1 MELRALNYTS
11 TKIASMLDVSRA
23 TLYRRLK
30 DAGIASNDRSHL
42 SDAELD
48 GLISSLKQDHPNDGE
63 VLMQGHLVRM
73 NIRVPRHAL
82 RRSIHRVDHENVVS
96 RHHPVVR
103 RVYSVPCPNY
113 IWHID
118 GHHKM
123 IHWRFVIHGGW
134 MGFHVVLCFLNA
146 PITIVQQQCLTS
158 LLRVFHNLVSR
169 IRYDQIGVEKM
180 LGCGST

>member
-1 MELRALNYTS
+1 MELRVLNYTW
-11 TKIASMLDVSRA
+11 TKIANMLDVSRA

-82 RRSIHRVDHENVVS
+82 RRSIHRVDHENVVPR
-96 RHHPVVR
+96 RHSVVR
-103 RVYSVPCPNY
+103 R
-113 IWHID
+113 
-118 GHHKM
+118 
-123 IHWRFVIHGGW
+123 
-134 MGFHVVLCFLNA
+134 A
-146 PITIVQQQCLTS
+146 
-158 LLRVFHNLVSR
+158 
-169 IRYDQIGVEKM
+169 
-180 LGCGST
+180 

>member
-1 MELRALNYTS
+1 MISSLVIIGIIPFYRSVGRPKKEVEAQWIMELRALNYTW

-73 NIRVPRHAL
+73 NIRVPRHA
-82 RRSIHRVDHENVVS
+82 H
-96 RHHPVVR
+96 
-103 RVYSVPCPNY
+103 
-113 IWHID
+113 
-118 GHHKM
+118 
-123 IHWRFVIHGGW
+123 
-134 MGFHVVLCFLNA
+134 
-146 PITIVQQQCLTS
+146 LTT
-158 LLRVFHNLVSR
+158 
-169 IRYDQIGVEKM
+169 E
-180 LGCGST
+180 